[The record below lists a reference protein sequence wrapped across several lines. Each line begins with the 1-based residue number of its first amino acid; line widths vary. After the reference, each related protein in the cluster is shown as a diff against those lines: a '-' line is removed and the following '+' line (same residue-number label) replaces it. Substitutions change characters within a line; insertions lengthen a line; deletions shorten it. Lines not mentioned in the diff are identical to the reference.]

1 MQLTVLAS
9 LLASVA
15 MTASAAPST
24 GIEARQ
30 GVPRVRA
37 TFYRDQECGRDGRP
51 YADDFVPL
59 QNTTAT
65 GLSTCMNF
73 PPSFNY
79 PSTFFNETMLTR
91 TLRFY
96 DLPCEQLADVGSGHH
111 IDIAPGFT
119 AGCLNLTLKSYVT
132 L

>member
-37 TFYRDQECGRDGRP
+37 TC
-51 YADDFVPL
+51 
-59 QNTTAT
+59 
-65 GLSTCMNF
+65 
-73 PPSFNY
+73 
-79 PSTFFNETMLTR
+79 
-91 TLRFY
+91 
-96 DLPCEQLADVGSGHH
+96 
-111 IDIAPGFT
+111 
-119 AGCLNLTLKSYVT
+119 K
-132 L
+132 